1 MNKNV
6 DAKLIQ
12 NVVDEINRLNEQ
24 LKDLETYKSDF
35 TQEEI
40 DSTKKETLEQLI
52 ETTKR
57 LEKMKKGDLTA
68 TTELEKAQA
77 VYYNIYFLS
86 LHNV

>member
-1 MNKNV
+1 MNKNI
-6 DAKLIQ
+6 DDKLIQ

-24 LKDLETYKSDF
+24 LRDLETYKSDF

-57 LEKMKKGDLTA
+57 LEKMKKGDLT
-68 TTELEKAQA
+68 TQTELEEAQA
-77 VYYNIYFLS
+77 VLLS
-86 LHNV
+86 FIIVFWI